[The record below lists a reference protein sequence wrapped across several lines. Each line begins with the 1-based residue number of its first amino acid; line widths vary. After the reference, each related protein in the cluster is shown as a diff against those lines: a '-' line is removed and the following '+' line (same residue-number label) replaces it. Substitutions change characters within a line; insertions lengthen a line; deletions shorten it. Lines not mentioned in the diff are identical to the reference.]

1 MTRAVV
7 KPNRA
12 ARGVLKGGRLSHRSP
27 CTIIRFTSQ
36 RDNPPR
42 TEHVQGGEAGR
53 FEHYGLGTPC
63 HWLLIAS
70 LDAFHERIFEPAI
83 VRFE

>member
-7 KPNRA
+7 KPDRVV
-12 ARGVLKGGRLSHRSP
+12 RGVLKGEHLSHRSP

-36 RDNPPR
+36 RENPPG
-42 TEHVQGGEAGR
+42 TEHMQGGEAGR

-63 HWLLIAS
+63 RRLLIAGRS
-70 LDAFHERIFEPAI
+70 TRS
-83 VRFE
+83 